1 MTLASDGVRGIP
13 PCPSGWTK
21 ASSSDDGVVCKH
33 CSLSVCQYVAA
44 TRSSPAGCLQRRSA
58 SCWQLVTG
66 ELASRTCQ
74 QPGACDSRV
83 ETLTVPSVPRP
94 AADPTCPQGALG
106 TLGSTG
112 LRCYSCAKG
121 APYRELGGSIKCTTG
136 TCPAGYQACA
146 DDRPHCWDLRD
157 RLLAAVF
164 ELLQD
169 RKSCADFLRKMGY
182 AGWLRPCPVP
192 LDVVVNPPILLGATG

>member
-1 MTLASDGVRGIP
+1 MRS
-13 PCPSGWTK
+13 K
-21 ASSSDDGVVCKH
+21 
-33 CSLSVCQYVAA
+33 QA
-44 TRSSPAGCLQRRSA
+44 THRL
-58 SCWQLVTG
+58 
-66 ELASRTCQ
+66 
-74 QPGACDSRV
+74 
-83 ETLTVPSVPRP
+83 PRP
-94 AADPTCPQGALG
+94 PPPAPPPPPPPPPPTPPHTH
-106 TLGSTG
+106 TLQ
-112 LRCYSCAKG
+112 
-121 APYRELGGSIKCTTG
+121 IKCTTG